1 VAAPDPIRPPSWLLL
16 GLEGRAWLELAS
28 VVPALP
34 LLSRAP
40 RGDGHPV
47 LVLPGYLAS
56 DRSTQALR
64 WFLRGR
70 GYHVHG
76 WRLGRNFGP
85 APEVVDGLRNRFA
98 ALVDHHGKKVS
109 LVGWSLGG
117 IYAREIARRAPEHVR
132 DVITL
137 ASPFRGPGASNVGR
151 FTRRGDFARSA
162 ELQAR
167 LAAPL
172 DVPSTALYSRSDG
185 IVAWRSCIQDEGPRA
200 ENVEVWSSHCGMGHH
215 PTALW
220 VIADRLAQAEGAW
233 ARFKWPAWV
242 APWARAT
249 RAVG

>member
-1 VAAPDPIRPPSWLLL
+1 MASPEPIRPPSWWLL

-85 APEVVDGLRNRFA
+85 APAVVDGLRDRFA
-98 ALVDHHGKKVS
+98 ALVDRHGKKVS
-109 LVGWSLGG
+109 LIGWSLGG
-117 IYAREIARRAPEHVR
+117 IYAREIARRAPQHVR
-132 DVITL
+132 SVITL
-137 ASPFRGPGASNVGR
+137 ASPFRGPNVSNVGR
-151 FTRRGDFARSA
+151 LARRGDFRPDPT
-162 ELQAR
+162 LHAR

-172 DVPSTALYSRSDG
+172 DVPSTALFSRSDG
-185 IVAWRSCIQDEGPRA
+185 IVAWQACVQVEAPRA

-215 PTALW
+215 PAALW
-220 VIADRLAQAEGAW
+220 VIADRLAQADGAW
-233 ARFKWPAWV
+233 APFRWPAWA
-242 APWARAT
+242 APWSPARRAT
-249 RAVG
+249 G